1 MNTIN
6 RFIFK
11 DLDIR
16 GQHLSL
22 SDTWQDMIQNRRYAP
37 QVRQLFG
44 ELCALGVFLA
54 NGMKHKGK
62 ITLQIQ
68 GDGIVNLLL
77 VEVTNDL
84 KILGMVRAEGAF
96 EERDSLD
103 KILGKGQ
110 IVVTLYNAQTDRS
123 FQSLVP
129 RNSKGLIATFEDYF
143 SQSEQLESKLWI
155 TSTQDN
161 LSAMLLQ
168 KMPESDRHN
177 SDGWNRVGAL
187 AATTTNEELNNL
199 DAESL
204 LHRLFHEET
213 LELFKPD
220 WVSYECAQ
228 NRERFERII
237 FDLGEQDARDLLK
250 EQGEIS
256 IHNEICNEHL
266 FFNEDDVNHIFKD

>member
-77 VEVTNDL
+77 VEVTNNL